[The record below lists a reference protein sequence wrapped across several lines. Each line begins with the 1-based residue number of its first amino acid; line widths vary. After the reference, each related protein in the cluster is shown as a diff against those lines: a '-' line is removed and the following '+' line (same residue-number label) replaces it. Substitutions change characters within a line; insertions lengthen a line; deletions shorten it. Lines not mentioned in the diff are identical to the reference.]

1 MNVVKI
7 VDQDIADKV
16 DTIYIEEQFGNLE
29 NIGIVYICTR
39 QGGDDDDWMEDS
51 GTRYLI
57 IHLPYNEVKKTKDA
71 RPLML
76 AKAKERLE
84 MPA

>member
-1 MNVVKI
+1 MRSPYLY
-7 VDQDIADKV
+7 IADKV

-29 NIGIVYICTR
+29 NIGLVYICTSH
-39 QGGDDDDWMEDS
+39 GGGDDDWMENV

-57 IHLPYNEVKKTKDA
+57 IHLPYNEVV

-84 MPA
+84 KPS